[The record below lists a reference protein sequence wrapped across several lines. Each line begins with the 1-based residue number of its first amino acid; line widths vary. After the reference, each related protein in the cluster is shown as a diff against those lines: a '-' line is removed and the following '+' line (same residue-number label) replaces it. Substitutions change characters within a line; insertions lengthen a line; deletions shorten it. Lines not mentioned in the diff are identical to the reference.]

1 MSPCFNHVNVRNHA
15 HNDTFHDLGNCCHFN
30 YRKSLQANAP
40 FFPYVVSYSH
50 FVELEKEVV
59 IPLAMFIKKVLL
71 GKCTD
76 IIFVDRTPLQE
87 RKNYR
92 IHIHKAYSLAE
103 LQVLSRGRHLW
114 FVVFQWFLLTVFTR
128 FRQVHKKVTFCRA
141 KGRLLKG
148 EKPCLASRKA
158 II

>member
-1 MSPCFNHVNVRNHA
+1 MSEIMLIMILSMIWATVVTLIIEKVCKQMRH
-15 HNDTFHDLGNCCHFN
+15 
-30 YRKSLQANAP
+30 